1 LVRDRWG
8 ETEAGPAAFPGG
20 AALADPSTQT
30 AWVLVADADH
40 RALGGALAWA
50 SRAGCTKLHLLVE
63 TTDEVSGLLAR
74 RAALFAWPITVWR
87 VNDRHMTEAVPSP
100 LSPPPALPPEI
111 ARFADLLRA
120 HGADP
125 VVEFGVLSADLLGL
139 EVARVVADA
148 AGPRLEVGVGSHDR
162 EAGRLLFPDRP
173 AEQALSEAVALV
185 RRLRTASA
193 PPHLANTL
201 AKERWLRAVLVAR
214 PELVGAAHLA
224 PVPPPVPRRDLRRPH
239 PAPAAGVD
247 LNDRPIVVV
256 CSSGIDLNLVPAAA
270 DAWLADGRDGCR
282 LIIAVPSGDDHPVTR
297 DLAAAL
303 REPATVVTVPADWNA
318 LVPS

>member
-1 LVRDRWG
+1 M
-8 ETEAGPAAFPGG
+8 
-20 AALADPSTQT
+20 ADPSRQT

-40 RALGGALAWA
+40 RVLGGALAWA
-50 SRAGCTKLHLLVE
+50 SRAGCTTLHLLVE
-63 TTDEVSGLLAR
+63 TTDEVTGLLAR
-74 RAALFAWPITVWR
+74 RAALFASPITVWR
-87 VNDRHMTEAVPSP
+87 VNDRQMTEAVPSP

-111 ARFADLLRA
+111 VRFADLLRA

-125 VVEFGVLSADLLGL
+125 VVEFGVLSADVLGL
-139 EVARVVADA
+139 EVARVVGDA
-148 AGPRLEVGVGSHDR
+148 RAPRLEVGVGSHDR

-185 RRLRTASA
+185 RRMRTATA

-256 CSSGIDLNLVPAAA
+256 CSTGIDLNLVPAAA

-282 LIIAVPSGDDHPVTR
+282 MIIAVPPGDDHPVTR

-303 REPATVVTVPADWNA
+303 REPAAVVTVPADWNA
-318 LVPS
+318 LVAS